1 VLVSQAFSWRA
12 VVESARMWMSV
23 RNQVFYLAVSLVSIP
38 RVHISVPVIMAIYW
52 SLMATPVKQQVKWSW
67 EYLLRP
73 ES

>member
-1 VLVSQAFSWRA
+1 
-12 VVESARMWMSV
+12 MWMSV